1 MGKIMSPTD
10 RDDEHEKSRTAT
22 LKQWV
27 ETQASVL
34 TWERCKMQRFSS
46 QAFLA
51 TWVQGKTCQNILNHW
66 GIYISGNMLGICCP
80 AKVLLISKLSWLL
93 TFLLQVLQTWSMMVE
108 KGGGQS
114 KAIPPTLI
122 LSRPCLSRL
131 LQPAL
136 LTYLHQ
142 RHMRQPAFLRHCN
155 RYTDK
160 TSSFWSLFSR

>member
-34 TWERCKMQRFSS
+34 TWDQD
-46 QAFLA
+46 A
-51 TWVQGKTCQNILNHW
+51 TVLIASLPCNPSPGQNLPKYSLSLRYLYLW
-66 GIYISGNMLGICCP
+66 QYAGYMLP
-80 AKVLLISKLSWLL
+80 SRLSWLFI
-93 TFLLQVLQTWSMMVE
+93 FLLQVLQTWSMMVE

-155 RYTDK
+155 PYTDT